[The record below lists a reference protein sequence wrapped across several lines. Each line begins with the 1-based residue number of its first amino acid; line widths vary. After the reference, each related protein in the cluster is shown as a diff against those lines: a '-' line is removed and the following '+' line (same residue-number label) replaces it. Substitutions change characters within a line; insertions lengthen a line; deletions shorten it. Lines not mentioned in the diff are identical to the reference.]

1 MSKPFLPP
9 QTPPTGSTPVGR
21 ITDLP
26 PAEGWW
32 IRAFRQWGAE
42 EGVLSEDMTGRFG
55 PARAERILSRF
66 SDLMELLVGH
76 ARRPLMAHGTGC
88 QCLGSDEAVFA
99 LFCATATHGA
109 REDAMMIA
117 CLMVRPDVAPI
128 AVSLA
133 QGLGLEVERGLRA
146 RKLC

>member
-9 QTPPTGSTPVGR
+9 QTPSVGSALVGR
-21 ITDLP
+21 VADLP

-32 IRAFRQWGAE
+32 IRAFRQWNGEA
-42 EGVLSEDMTGRFG
+42 GNLAEDMAGLFG
-55 PARAERILSRF
+55 ADRAERILSRF
-66 SDLMELLVGH
+66 GELMKILSLH
-76 ARRPLMAHGTGC
+76 ARRPLAAQGSDCTSLC
-88 QCLGSDEAVFA
+88 SDEAVFA
-99 LFCATATHGA
+99 LLCTTATHGA

-133 QGLGLEVERGLRA
+133 QSLGLEVERGLRA
-146 RKLC
+146 RKLS

>member
-9 QTPPTGSTPVGR
+9 RAQPEGSAPVGC
-21 ITDLP
+21 IDELT

-32 IRAFRQWGAE
+32 VRAFRHWNGEARL
-42 EGVLSEDMTGRFG
+42 LSEDMTGRFG
-55 PARAERILSRF
+55 AARAERILSRF
-66 SDLMELLVGH
+66 GELMEIVSLYS
-76 ARRPLMAHGTGC
+76 RRPLAIQRTDCGR
-88 QCLGSDEAVFA
+88 LSSDEAVLA
-99 LFCATATHGA
+99 LLCTTATHGA

-133 QGLGLEVERGLRA
+133 QGLGLEVERALYA
-146 RKLC
+146 RNLS

>member
-1 MSKPFLPP
+1 MSKPFVCP
-9 QTPPTGSTPVGR
+9 QTPVGTAPVGCVA
-21 ITDLP
+21 DLP

-32 IRAFRQWGAE
+32 IRAFRQWGGETAA
-42 EGVLSEDMTGRFG
+42 LSADMTGRFG
-55 PARAERILSRF
+55 AARAERILSRF
-66 SDLMELLVGH
+66 GELMEILSLY
-76 ARRPLMAHGTGC
+76 ARRPLAVQGAGSASLC
-88 QCLGSDEAVFA
+88 SDEAVFA
-99 LFCATATHGA
+99 LLCTTATHGA

-146 RKLC
+146 RKLS

>member
-9 QTPPTGSTPVGR
+9 QTPVGSEPVGR
-21 ITDLP
+21 FADLA

-32 IRAFRQWGAE
+32 IRAFRQWNGEA
-42 EGVLSEDMTGRFG
+42 GVLSEDMAGRFG
-55 PARAERILSRF
+55 ATRAERILSRF
-66 SDLMELLVGH
+66 GELMELLSVY
-76 ARRPLMAHGTGC
+76 ARRPLAVQGMGSARLC
-88 QCLGSDEAVFA
+88 SDEAVFA
-99 LFCATATHGA
+99 LLCTTAAHGA

-146 RKLC
+146 RKLS